1 MLGHGDTDDVFTR
14 SQSELTAMIQ
24 IALGGQA
31 AEEIFFGE
39 ISTGPASD
47 LSYATT
53 VAAQMIGACGMG
65 GSLISLQAVAG
76 SEFSDTNLV
85 GRVLGDSAARA
96 EMEDLLNT
104 QKAEVLSLLTANR
117 HLVEAL
123 RDALLERQE
132 LVGREILDVLER
144 ANAERE
150 PLQLDLRT
158 AGAAGTP

>member
-1 MLGHGDTDDVFTR
+1 M
-14 SQSELTAMIQ
+14 
-24 IALGGQA
+24 
-31 AEEIFFGE
+31 
-39 ISTGPASD
+39 
-47 LSYATT
+47 
-53 VAAQMIGACGMG
+53 
-65 GSLISLQAVAG
+65 AG

-117 HLVEAL
+117 HLVETL
-123 RDALLERQE
+123 RDALLEQQE